1 MTTLKDVQ
9 KDKLKQTALYL
20 DEISD
25 VESEEFWRL
34 FIDELPQKIYTEDQI
49 ETFAAEGHTT
59 TGSPSFK
66 LLCDLRDRGLAFKT
80 FIKCLETIKCT
91 KAFNLFIQ
99 RSEFIYNILLSDSFS
114 SYY

>member
-9 KDKLKQTALYL
+9 KDKLKQAALYL

-34 FIDELPQKIYTEDQI
+34 FIEKLPQKIYTEDQI
-49 ETFAAEGHTT
+49 ETFAEAGNTT

-66 LLCDLRDRGLAFKT
+66 LLCDLRERGLTYKT

-91 KAFNLFIQ
+91 KAFNLFTQ
-99 RSEFIYNILLSDSFS
+99 TSEFIYTLSDNFS